1 MWTLQTK
8 HILMINATR
17 VDKKETK
24 AVMMMAQVRKVK
36 TANFKVVMLINFN
49 GSC

>member
-1 MWTLQTK
+1 
-8 HILMINATR
+8 MINATR

-36 TANFKVVMLINFN
+36 IPNFKVVMLINFN